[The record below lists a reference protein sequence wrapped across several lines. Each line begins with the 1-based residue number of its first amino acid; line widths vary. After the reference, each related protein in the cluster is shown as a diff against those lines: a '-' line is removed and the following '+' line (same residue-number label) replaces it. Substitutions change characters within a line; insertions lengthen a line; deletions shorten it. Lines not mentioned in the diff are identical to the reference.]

1 MTINLLARL
10 AGLAVSLSILLAFV
24 ARAAGD
30 AEWSALYRALL
41 TRQEGG
47 TDGGGAPKAWRWYVS
62 RLRRHA
68 DLTGRAFD
76 GRFAVLRTTGL
87 AVLFTLA
94 LLLFHQAPPMAV
106 LLGSVLAL
114 VLTERVVTRRFKK
127 ARESLLYAFLYE
139 AVPLALH
146 SLTATGELDRAFARM
161 AALTRHK
168 PLRSRL
174 EDLVRL
180 CALPQYG
187 TPEDAF
193 LDWGVRTH
201 IDEIRYFALATR
213 RARRHD
219 PAGDMAGL
227 WSRMADVLGK
237 DLEYRRQIRAMTAGH
252 RVGAY
257 LFYGILA
264 GGYLLGY
271 PFLVRYLPGGMQVGF
286 WAVLAIMTLGLWFVV
301 RRSEAIDA

>member
-10 AGLAVSLSILLAFV
+10 TGLAVTLCILLAFV

-30 AEWSALYRALL
+30 AEWSALYRAML
-41 TRQEGG
+41 TRQEGSA
-47 TDGGGAPKAWRWYVS
+47 DGGAPRIWRWYVS

-76 GRFAVLRTTGL
+76 GRTAALRLAGL
-87 AVLFTLA
+87 AGVFILA

-114 VLTERVVTRRFKK
+114 VLTERVATRRFRK
-127 ARESLLYAFLYE
+127 AREGMLYAFLYE

-146 SLTATGELDRAFARM
+146 SLTATGELDRAFIRM
-161 AALTRHK
+161 AALTRYA
-168 PLRSRL
+168 PLRARL
-174 EDLVRL
+174 EDLARL
-180 CALPQYG
+180 CTLPQYG

-193 LDWGVRTH
+193 LDWGARMR

-219 PAGDMAGL
+219 PSGDMAGL
-227 WSRMADVLGK
+227 WSRMVDVLGK

-257 LFYGILA
+257 LFYGILV

-271 PFLVRYLPGGMQVGF
+271 PFLVRYLSGGMQVGF
-286 WAVLAIMTLGLWFVV
+286 WTVIVIMTLGLWLVV